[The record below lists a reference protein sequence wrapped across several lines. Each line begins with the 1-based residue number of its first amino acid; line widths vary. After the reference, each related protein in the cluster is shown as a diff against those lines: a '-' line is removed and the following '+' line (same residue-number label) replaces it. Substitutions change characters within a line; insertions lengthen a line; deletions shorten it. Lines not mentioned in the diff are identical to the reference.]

1 MWVFDG
7 VAWVY
12 CVMLIWF
19 YIVFVCG
26 LCDLVG
32 CDLVCGCASPV
43 WLCPDGFMPD
53 FIVID
58 VIYYFLIAY
67 NVWLYIYVFRRILL
81 FLYVVECRFC
91 LVLIGFMLF
100 MVLWSYFLFM
110 QNFTIV
116 HGRMYRR
123 TGNTPYG
130 YILSKLYI
138 ISIQFKSINYL
149 FKLFIQLKSAISCLL
164 LSRPWSAIQ
173 DTR

>member
-1 MWVFDG
+1 MVW
-7 VAWVY
+7 
-12 CVMLIWF
+12 CSMLIWF
-19 YIVFVCG
+19 YIVFVG
-26 LCDLVG
+26 VSGG
-32 CDLVCGCASPV
+32 CDLVCCCAHPV

-81 FLYVVECRFC
+81 FLYVVECWFS
-91 LVLIGFMLF
+91 LVFIDFMPF

-123 TGNTPYG
+123 TKIPLWG
-130 YILSKLYI
+130 I
-138 ISIQFKSINYL
+138 FYL
-149 FKLFIQLKSAISCLL
+149 NCIYFQYNSNL
-164 LSRPWSAIQ
+164 
-173 DTR
+173 

>member
-1 MWVFDG
+1 MWLCVIYNVYYIVYYCVVYVWLFD
-7 VAWVY
+7 VIVWIY

-26 LCDLVG
+26 LCDLVDVILSAVVRLLFG
-32 CDLVCGCASPV
+32 YVQMVLW
-43 WLCPDGFMPD
+43 WLCPD

-81 FLYVVECRFC
+81 FLYVVECWFS
-91 LVLIGFMLF
+91 LVFIGFMPF

-116 HGRMYRR
+116 HSRMYRR
-123 TGNTPYG
+123 TENTP
-130 YILSKLYI
+130 
-138 ISIQFKSINYL
+138 
-149 FKLFIQLKSAISCLL
+149 
-164 LSRPWSAIQ
+164 
-173 DTR
+173 

>member
-1 MWVFDG
+1 M
-7 VAWVY
+7 
-12 CVMLIWF
+12 CESR
-19 YIVFVCG
+19 C
-26 LCDLVG
+26 CDL
-32 CDLVCGCASPV
+32 SFV

-81 FLYVVECRFC
+81 FLYVVECRFY
-91 LVLIGFMLF
+91 LVFIGFMPF
-100 MVLWSYFLFM
+100 MMLWSYFMFM
-110 QNFTIV
+110 QNFTMI
-116 HGRMYRR
+116 HSRMYRR
-123 TGNTPYG
+123 TENTPYG

-149 FKLFIQLKSAISCLL
+149 FKLSIQLKSAISCLL

-173 DTR
+173 IPDKILVSL

>member
-1 MWVFDG
+1 M
-7 VAWVY
+7 
-12 CVMLIWF
+12 
-19 YIVFVCG
+19 YIVGYMCSVMWDIMYIILYIIVG
-26 LCDLVG
+26 LCVVVWWCCVSILCYVNMILYCIWG
-32 CDLVCGCASPV
+32 CDLVCCCAHPV

-91 LVLIGFMLF
+91 IVFIGFMLF

-123 TGNTPYG
+123 TENTP
-130 YILSKLYI
+130 
-138 ISIQFKSINYL
+138 
-149 FKLFIQLKSAISCLL
+149 
-164 LSRPWSAIQ
+164 
-173 DTR
+173 

>member
-1 MWVFDG
+1 MWVYVWLFD
-7 VAWVY
+7 VIVWVY

-19 YIVFVCG
+19 YIVFVCD
-26 LCDLVG
+26 LCDLVDVILSAVVRILFG
-32 CDLVCGCASPV
+32 YVQVIL
-43 WLCPDGFMPD
+43 LRPDR

-81 FLYVVECRFC
+81 FLYVVECRFF
-91 LVLIGFMLF
+91 LVFIGFMLF

-123 TGNTPYG
+123 TPLLYVFCISMNIHYV
-130 YILSKLYI
+130 YYIQYIYINILS
-138 ISIQFKSINYL
+138 
-149 FKLFIQLKSAISCLL
+149 
-164 LSRPWSAIQ
+164 
-173 DTR
+173 